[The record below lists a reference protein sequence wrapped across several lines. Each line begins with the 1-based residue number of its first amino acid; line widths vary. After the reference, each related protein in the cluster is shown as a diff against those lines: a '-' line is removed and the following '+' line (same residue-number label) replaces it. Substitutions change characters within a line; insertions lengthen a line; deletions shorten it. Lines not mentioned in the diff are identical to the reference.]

1 MQNILK
7 RLGSAEDNI
16 QRLDE
21 ELKKLLLNRQN
32 ESSTS
37 NNEKSTVKSGVS
49 DSALDDLKIDMRD
62 RLDVIN
68 KKINIIQNVSN
79 LHDKDISQLRQLID
93 QGQRHIEES
102 ERENKGSTLNESISS
117 ELLKHKK
124 RVEDLDNREKKDVK
138 DLQEE
143 INSLKEQLK
152 TYKNE
157 KI

>member
-102 ERENKGSTLNESISS
+102 ESENKGSTLNESISS
-117 ELLKHKK
+117 DLLKLKK
-124 RVEDLDNREKKDVK
+124 RVEDLDNRETKDVK

-157 KI
+157 KN

>member
-102 ERENKGSTLNESISS
+102 ESENKGSTLNESISS
-117 ELLKHKK
+117 DLLKLKK

>member
-102 ERENKGSTLNESISS
+102 ESENKGSTLNESISS
-117 ELLKHKK
+117 DLLKLKK

-157 KI
+157 KK

>member
-49 DSALDDLKIDMRD
+49 DSVLDDLKIDMRD

-102 ERENKGSTLNESISS
+102 ESENKGSTLNESISS
-117 ELLKHKK
+117 DLLKLKK

>member
-68 KKINIIQNVSN
+68 KKINIIQNASN
-79 LHDKDISQLRQLID
+79 LHDKDISQLRELID

-102 ERENKGSTLNESISS
+102 ESENKGSTLNESISS
-117 ELLKHKK
+117 DLLKLKK